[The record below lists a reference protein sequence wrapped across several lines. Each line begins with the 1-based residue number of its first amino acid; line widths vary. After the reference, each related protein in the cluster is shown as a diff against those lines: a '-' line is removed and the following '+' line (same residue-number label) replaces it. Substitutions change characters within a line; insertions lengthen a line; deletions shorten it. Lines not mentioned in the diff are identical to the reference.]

1 MFHAIMQCLCD
12 THIRFARAAVPDRL
26 EVHHSRL
33 AVVMCMLMIVAVGIA
48 MIVAVSFRVVV
59 AVVFCRKRQCVF
71 LSAVTFGR

>member
-1 MFHAIMQCLCD
+1 MLLCLCD
-12 THIRFARAAVPDRL
+12 THIRFARAAITNRL

-33 AVVMCMLMIVAVGIA
+33 AAVVMCMLMIVAVGIA
-48 MIVAVSFRVVV
+48 MIVAVSMRVVV